1 MSIPLFL
8 KAGVCYFAIVFG
20 VAFVLG
26 TVRVLWLVPKIG
38 SRAAELA
45 EMPILVG
52 VMIFTARQ
60 LVRRLAIPPVASI
73 RLAMGALALVLVVA
87 FDFVVVL
94 HLRGLTPQ
102 MYFETLDP
110 VAGTAYYLTLGIFA
124 VTPQFFGGD
133 A

>member
-26 TVRVLWLVPKIG
+26 TVRVLWIVPKIG
-38 SRAAELA
+38 ARAAELA
-45 EMPILVG
+45 EMPVLVA
-52 VMIFTARQ
+52 VMVLAARQ
-60 LVRRLAIPPVASI
+60 LVRRLAIPRAATA
-73 RLAMGALALVLVVA
+73 RLAMGSVALILVLA
-87 FDFVVVL
+87 FDFMVVL
-94 HLRGLTPQ
+94 HLRGLTPK

-110 VAGTAYYLTLGIFA
+110 VTGTAYYLVLGIFA